1 MANGVEEAV
10 KEAEAKNDSGITIN
24 IEGPVIIAG
33 DSNQDMLSLIQHL
46 NPYNHSPGV
55 MSH

>member
-46 NPYNHSPGV
+46 NPYNHSPGIK
-55 MSH
+55 SH